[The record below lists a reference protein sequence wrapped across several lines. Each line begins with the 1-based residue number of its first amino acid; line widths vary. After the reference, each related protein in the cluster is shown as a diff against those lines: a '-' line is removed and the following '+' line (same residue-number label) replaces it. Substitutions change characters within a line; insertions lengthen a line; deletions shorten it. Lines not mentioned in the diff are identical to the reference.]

1 MLERLFG
8 LRGHGTTARTEV
20 LAGLTTFMTMAYIV
34 VVNPVILGAAGMPVA
49 AVAVATCLASG
60 FGSILMGLLSNYP
73 LALAP
78 GMGLNAYFT
87 YTVVK
92 GMGVP
97 WQTALGCVFLSGVA
111 FLVLTVVGVRQ
122 LIVSAVPRSLFA
134 AVAGGVGLFIA
145 FIGLADAGIIIARS
159 GTMVG
164 LGSLTAPT
172 PALAML
178 GLVVIAALQAWGVRG
193 AMLVGILVTAAIAW
207 AAGLAHF
214 APGAY
219 NLSDLSAAAFKL
231 DLRQALNLRGSLGL
245 SLIEIVFVF
254 LFVDMFDNIGTL
266 VAVTKKAGLIAPD
279 GSIPRLNRILLAD
292 STAMLVGAAA
302 GTSPVTSYIE
312 SAAGVAVGG
321 RTGLTS
327 VVVGILF
334 LCTLFFAPLV
344 QAIPT
349 AATAPALV
357 LVGALMMG
365 ALAEVDWADPTVAI
379 PAFLTVIMI
388 PLTYSIANGLA
399 FGITSHAI
407 LKLVRGQARAARL
420 AGLSAGGPVHRALHL
435 PGVTQGSYRCSD
447 GKFPGEGVLP
457 AVRGGSHAGT
467 RRSHG
472 RRPAAEPAAA
482 ARHHRHRCWR

>member
-1 MLERLFG
+1 MLQRLFD
-8 LRGHGTTARTEV
+8 LRGHGTTVRTEV
-20 LAGLTTFMTMAYIV
+20 LAGLTTFVTMAYIV
-34 VVNPVILGAAGMPVA
+34 VVNPAILGAAGMPIA

-60 FGSILMGLLSNYP
+60 LGSILMGLLSNYP

-92 GMGVP
+92 GMGLP
-97 WQTALGCVFLSGVA
+97 WQTALGCVFISGVA
-111 FLVLTVVGVRQ
+111 FLVLTLAGVRQ
-122 LIVSAVPRSLFA
+122 LIVSAVPRPLFA
-134 AVAGGVGLFIA
+134 AVAGGIGLFIA
-145 FIGLADAGIIIARS
+145 FIGLADAGIVIPTA
-159 GTMVG
+159 GTMVK

-172 PALAML
+172 AAVAML
-178 GLVVIAALQAWGVRG
+178 GLLVIAALQARRVRG
-193 AMLVGILVTAAIAW
+193 AILLGILVTAAIAW
-207 AAGLAHF
+207 LSGLSHF
-214 APGAY
+214 SPGAY
-219 NLSDLSAAAFKL
+219 SLSDLSAAAFKL
-231 DLRQALNLRGSLGL
+231 DVRQALNFKGGIGL

-266 VAVTKKAGLIAPD
+266 VAVTKRAGLIAPD
-279 GSIPRLNRILLAD
+279 GSIPRLNRILLSD
-292 STAMLVGAAA
+292 SVAMLLGAVV

-334 LCTLFFAPLV
+334 LATLFFAPLV

-349 AATAPALV
+349 AATAPALI

-365 ALAEVDWADPTVAI
+365 ALAEIDWSDPAEAI
-379 PAFLTVIMI
+379 PAFLTVLII

-407 LKLVRGQARAARL
+407 LKLVRGEARPRDWLIYVLAAICIARFIYL
-420 AGLSAGGPVHRALHL
+420 A
-435 PGVTQGSYRCSD
+435 
-447 GKFPGEGVLP
+447 
-457 AVRGGSHAGT
+457 
-467 RRSHG
+467 
-472 RRPAAEPAAA
+472 
-482 ARHHRHRCWR
+482 